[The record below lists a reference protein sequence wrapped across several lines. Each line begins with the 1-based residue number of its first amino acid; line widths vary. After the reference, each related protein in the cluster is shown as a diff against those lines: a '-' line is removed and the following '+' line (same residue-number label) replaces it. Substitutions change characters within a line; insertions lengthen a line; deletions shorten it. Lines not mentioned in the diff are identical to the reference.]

1 MPIEKNLPSI
11 WRSWLLTKLLIFMIK
26 RQSFRV
32 NYTQI
37 MRFLTCL
44 VAFLAILSSLKE
56 RRPTQWCTCCHYNY
70 SRRAPGTFEP
80 IACFNLTVAEGCRA
94 AYSQDTSKFIVLFRA
109 LEILSCLLRRR
120 KAGRS
125 QRHCMSESVHPCR
138 CNADLHHHLTC
149 ES

>member
-1 MPIEKNLPSI
+1 
-11 WRSWLLTKLLIFMIK
+11 MIK
-26 RQSFRV
+26 RQSSGSL
-32 NYTQI
+32 NYTPI
-37 MRFLTCL
+37 MQFLTCF

-70 SRRAPGTFEP
+70 SRQAPGTFEPIALP
-80 IACFNLTVAEGCRA
+80 IACFNLTVAEGCRPE
-94 AYSQDTSKFIVLFRA
+94 YSQDTSKFIVLFRA

-120 KAGRS
+120 KTGSS
-125 QRHCMSESVHPCR
+125 QIHCMSESVHPCR